1 VKVLGQKRND
11 GLEARKKKN
20 EDIVKIAFTPD
31 RDLDDYLRSKNLL
44 DEKEIKVKKDD
55 CKSKVEEKERALNI
69 ATLLSWRPEQ
79 HQPEI
84 TTTSESTDSLS
95 NSLEHEMS
103 EKEGQSP
110 GDADKKY
117 FDLVHNNSMTE
128 GEIESAYEDLCAEIN
143 KEYTADKGKDCF
155 WPNALQSKFSK
166 IKKIDRE
173 FSKTKQ
179 QEERTREKEFLDMEE
194 QKDVEWRKVEVAKG
208 EFSKMEKQREK
219 GKSTGTVE
227 FSMMTEQQEE
237 RKLTT
242 TVEEFSRMEEHEE
255 EEWSPLSPAEQ
266 WVGVVVEEVGPLFS
280 RPFSPRI
287 RGWVAPDPRNH
298 CSAKRDLN
306 CQALDDPLTNPV
318 AEKPPLPLTSP
329 PTQRL
334 TTQKLS
340 THLKAP
346 IFSKPQKTSS
356 ENNKQTTTTIQF
368 EEENQKRDFTDNQ
381 VPLFKRPFSPEAVL
395 QWSSEVKRRD
405 SIGRGGF

>member
-1 VKVLGQKRND
+1 M
-11 GLEARKKKN
+11 
-20 EDIVKIAFTPD
+20 I
-31 RDLDDYLRSKNLL
+31 LL
-44 DEKEIKVKKDD
+44 K
-55 CKSKVEEKERALNI
+55 
-69 ATLLSWRPEQ
+69 
-79 HQPEI
+79 
-84 TTTSESTDSLS
+84 
-95 NSLEHEMS
+95 
-103 EKEGQSP
+103 
-110 GDADKKY
+110 
-117 FDLVHNNSMTE
+117 F
-128 GEIESAYEDLCAEIN
+128 
-143 KEYTADKGKDCF
+143 
-155 WPNALQSKFSK
+155 FSK
-166 IKKIDRE
+166 
-173 FSKTKQ
+173 
-179 QEERTREKEFLDMEE
+179 
-194 QKDVEWRKVEVAKG
+194 
-208 EFSKMEKQREK
+208 
-219 GKSTGTVE
+219 
-227 FSMMTEQQEE
+227 
-237 RKLTT
+237 
-242 TVEEFSRMEEHEE
+242 
-255 EEWSPLSPAEQ
+255 
-266 WVGVVVEEVGPLFS
+266 VGPLFS

-405 SIGRGGF
+405 SIGRDGF

>member
-1 VKVLGQKRND
+1 M
-11 GLEARKKKN
+11 
-20 EDIVKIAFTPD
+20 I
-31 RDLDDYLRSKNLL
+31 LL
-44 DEKEIKVKKDD
+44 K
-55 CKSKVEEKERALNI
+55 
-69 ATLLSWRPEQ
+69 
-79 HQPEI
+79 
-84 TTTSESTDSLS
+84 
-95 NSLEHEMS
+95 
-103 EKEGQSP
+103 
-110 GDADKKY
+110 
-117 FDLVHNNSMTE
+117 F
-128 GEIESAYEDLCAEIN
+128 
-143 KEYTADKGKDCF
+143 
-155 WPNALQSKFSK
+155 FSK
-166 IKKIDRE
+166 
-173 FSKTKQ
+173 
-179 QEERTREKEFLDMEE
+179 
-194 QKDVEWRKVEVAKG
+194 
-208 EFSKMEKQREK
+208 
-219 GKSTGTVE
+219 
-227 FSMMTEQQEE
+227 
-237 RKLTT
+237 
-242 TVEEFSRMEEHEE
+242 
-255 EEWSPLSPAEQ
+255 
-266 WVGVVVEEVGPLFS
+266 VGPLFS

-298 CSAKRDLN
+298 CSAERDLN